1 MIMKEMKM
9 FYMRR
14 ERREWLIERH
24 KFYVDQSISRV
35 IRQFD
40 DIANESRRFMKEEGW
55 LLAIIKVPLVGD
67 RNDYIMDLE
76 MEAVSEGRERNMLL
90 EEMRTQA
97 ILNIVVGMYHEWDKS
112 LRRFVSSECIL
123 NFGEGV
129 CEKDVWGADF
139 RAIEGLLESMI
150 PGIRDKDYFRRIDA
164 CRLISNVYKHGD
176 GKALEDLRVRFPEY
190 LGDPYRGV
198 GYGCPS
204 PELFDHSNLCVS
216 EEQFIVLAGAITD
229 FWSKFPEFVFY
240 RSLDDLPTWFVKAA
254 SCERRGDDDS
264 GAIDVSLVLD
274 WGGWGRLFRWV
285 PA

>member
-97 ILNIVVGMYHEWDKS
+97 ILNIVVGMYHE
-112 LRRFVSSECIL
+112 L
-123 NFGEGV
+123 
-129 CEKDVWGADF
+129 
-139 RAIEGLLESMI
+139 
-150 PGIRDKDYFRRIDA
+150 
-164 CRLISNVYKHGD
+164 
-176 GKALEDLRVRFPEY
+176 LRV
-190 LGDPYRGV
+190 
-198 GYGCPS
+198 
-204 PELFDHSNLCVS
+204 
-216 EEQFIVLAGAITD
+216 
-229 FWSKFPEFVFY
+229 FWN
-240 RSLDDLPTWFVKAA
+240 R
-254 SCERRGDDDS
+254 
-264 GAIDVSLVLD
+264 
-274 WGGWGRLFRWV
+274 
-285 PA
+285 

>member
-9 FYMRR
+9 FCMRR
-14 ERREWLIERH
+14 EHREWLIERH
-24 KFYVDQSISRV
+24 KFYVDQLVSRI

-40 DIANESRRFMKEEGW
+40 DIENESLRFMEGEGW
-55 LLAIIKVPLVGD
+55 LRAIVKVPLVGD

-76 MEAVSEGRERNMLL
+76 MEGVNEGRERNMLL

-112 LRRFVSSECIL
+112 LRRFVSRECIL
-123 NFGEGV
+123 SFGKGV
-129 CEKDVWGADF
+129 CEKDIWGADF
-139 RAIEGLLESMI
+139 RAIESLLESMI
-150 PGIRDKDYFRRIDA
+150 PGIRDK
-164 CRLISNVYKHGD
+164 HGE

-216 EEQFIVLAGAITD
+216 EEQFIILAGAVTD
-229 FWSKFPEFVFY
+229 FWNEFPEFVFY
-240 RSLDDLPTWFVKAA
+240 RSLDDLPSWFVKAA
-254 SCERRGDDDS
+254 SRERRGGGDS
-264 GAIDVSLVLD
+264 GAIDTSSVLG
-274 WGGWGRLFRWV
+274 WGGWGRLFRWG